1 MQVLHIPD
9 NSVYLVLQENHGWKL
24 LTKITDIM
32 CGMIIINQCV
42 MVMVNVLMERVM
54 LLEGAFVQMTMK
66 DRTVIKKRQESKVK

>member
-66 DRTVIKKRQESKVK
+66 DRTVIKKKTRK

>member
-24 LTKITDIM
+24 LKKITDIM

-66 DRTVIKKRQESKVK
+66 DRTVIKKKTRK